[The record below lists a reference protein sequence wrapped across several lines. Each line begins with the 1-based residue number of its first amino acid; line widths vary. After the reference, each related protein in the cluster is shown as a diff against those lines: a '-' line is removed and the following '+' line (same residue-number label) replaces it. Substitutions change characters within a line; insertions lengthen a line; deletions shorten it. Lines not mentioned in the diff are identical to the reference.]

1 MTGYGRAREPRAG
14 CWCRAWLGPGR
25 AQHAAHRRR
34 PRRGRRYRLDL
45 TVLVVLLPL
54 LAALCATVAQ
64 RCRHLTPT
72 VAGLGAGQLALHQL
86 MELLHPTHA
95 AAGPAP
101 APGAQMIAMHAV
113 ATVVTAV
120 ALRHADR
127 AIAGLVEALRRV
139 LPRRLNPPPADRP
152 LPMLAMPGPAVPA
165 RLARAFAVAHS
176 RRGPPVEC

>member
-1 MTGYGRAREPRAG
+1 MPVSEPVAG
-14 CWCRAWLGPGR
+14 GVRGGALAGLSTLLTAVG
-25 AQHAAHRRR
+25 HAAGGGTL
-34 PRRGRRYRLDL
+34 PDL
-45 TVLVVLLPL
+45 TVLVVLFPL

-72 VAGLGAGQLALHQL
+72 VAVLGAGQLALHVL

-95 AAGPAP
+95 AAGPAL

-127 AIAGLVEALRRV
+127 AVAGLVAALRRV

-152 LPMLAMPGPAVPA
+152 LPVLAVPGPAVPA